1 MRSIHTRAFTL
12 VEILI
17 VVLILGILA
26 AIALPQF
33 TNATNTT
40 RDTSVATTLQYVRGQ
55 IELFKSQHGNTPP
68 QPADMWTLLQTASDT
83 TETSVSAP
91 TGTKFGPYFKN
102 NPLNPWNG
110 LTAVSTLASD
120 TNAGWYYTANNS
132 AYELR
137 IRNLDGS
144 VNYSY

>member
-1 MRSIHTRAFTL
+1 MRSFRSRAFSL

-17 VVLILGILA
+17 VVLIIGILA
-26 AIALPQF
+26 AIVIPQF
-33 TNATNTT
+33 SNATANT
-40 RDTSVATTLQYVRGQ
+40 RDTSVATTLPYVRGQ
-55 IELFKSQHGNTPP
+55 LELFKSQHGNTPP
-68 QPADMWTLLQTASDT
+68 QATAMWTLLQTASDT
-83 TETSVSAP
+83 TDTAVAAP

-120 TNAGWYYTANNS
+120 TSAGWYYTAGTN

-137 IRNLDGS
+137 IRNMDGS